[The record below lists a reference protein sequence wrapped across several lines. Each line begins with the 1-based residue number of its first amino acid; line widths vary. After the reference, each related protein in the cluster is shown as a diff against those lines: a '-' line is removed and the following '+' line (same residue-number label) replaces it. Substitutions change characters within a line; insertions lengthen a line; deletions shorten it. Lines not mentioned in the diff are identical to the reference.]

1 MKYIN
6 QLDYPELLYVTR
18 ANPEHPRHETGKTT
32 TVRSSGCGLCAAIMV
47 ADRLL
52 PNCEFDLTDAITLAY
67 ASGANHQVG
76 TDYCLY
82 APALAEKLGLRLEM
96 TDDLQALRHCMRSG
110 GAAVARVRGDRDGK
124 IGLFT
129 RNGHYIAV
137 IGEEPDGRLAI
148 LDPSYRP
155 GKFEED
161 GRQGKVEMV
170 NDVIALCDA
179 ETLAEE
185 GNPNYASFYLFWRK

>member
-6 QLDYPELLYVTR
+6 QLDYPDLLYVTR

-32 TVRSSGCGLCAAIMV
+32 TVRSSGCGLCAAVMV

-52 PNCEFDLTDAITLAY
+52 PNCEFDLADALALAY
-67 ASGANHQVG
+67 ESKANHQVG

-96 TDDLQALRHCMRSG
+96 TDDLQALRQCMRSG
-110 GAAVARVRGDRDGK
+110 GAAVARVRGDRDEQ

-148 LDPSYRP
+148 LDPSYKP

-170 NDVIALCDA
+170 YDVIALCDG

-185 GNPNYASFYLFWRK
+185 GSAKYASFYLFWRK